1 MGRYDK
7 ITDAYYQ
14 GLMASVGYRRKDI
27 DKPLIGIVNSW
38 NDVNPGHK
46 PFKELAQYVK
56 EGIWAAGGTPAEFGV
71 PAPCDGM
78 SQMLG
83 MQYVLPQRDMI
94 AASAEAMARA
104 HHFDGMVFLCSC
116 DKIVPGMLMCAAALD
131 IPALVLTAGSMIPYQ
146 IPGRD
151 HPMATSDLKES
162 IGEVKAGRITQE
174 QFRDYEDHV
183 CYSCG
188 TCSMYGTANTMG
200 VFAEV
205 LGLCPPDSTAML
217 YCASDKV
224 KQARNVG
231 EKIVELVKKQVNA
244 RTFMTRKPWRT
255 GSATCLPPAAPPTSS
270 CM

>member
-116 DKIVPGMLMCAAALD
+116 DKNRPRHADVRRSPGYPSLGPHRRVHDPLPDPGTGSPHGHQRPEGIHRGSEGRTDHPGAVPGLRRPC
-131 IPALVLTAGSMIPYQ
+131 VLFL
-146 IPGRD
+146 RD
-151 HPMATSDLKES
+151 LFYVRDCQYHGGLCGS
-162 IGEVKAGRITQE
+162 IGALPSR
-174 QFRDYEDHV
+174 FYRY
-183 CYSCG
+183 
-188 TCSMYGTANTMG
+188 A
-200 VFAEV
+200 
-205 LGLCPPDSTAML
+205 LLCL
-217 YCASDKV
+217 
-224 KQARNVG
+224 
-231 EKIVELVKKQVNA
+231 
-244 RTFMTRKPWRT
+244 
-255 GSATCLPPAAPPTSS
+255 
-270 CM
+270 